1 VSLRLGADDP
11 VWYVAYGSNLLAD
24 RFACYLVGGHPP
36 GARRTYDG
44 CRDRTPFRR
53 SVALRLTGRLR
64 FGAESGVWG
73 GAMAFLDH
81 RVDEAARDEPGD
93 QVAAR
98 AYLVTFGQFSDIVAQ
113 EARRPLG
120 EDLALDGTGRRWPTP
135 SRVYDSVVHVDD
147 LDGAPMLSLTSLRP
161 RPPAAPNPAYLRA
174 ILAGLGETFG
184 WTPSRRADYLLAAP
198 GVAPTWTRERLVR
211 LSPR

>member
-1 VSLRLGADDP
+1 MSLRLGADDP
-11 VWYVAYGSNLLAD
+11 VWYVAYGSNLLAE
-24 RFACYLVGGHPP
+24 RFVCYLVGGRPH
-36 GARRTYDG
+36 GANRTYDG

-53 SVALRLTGRLR
+53 SVGLRLTGRIR

-73 GAMAFLDH
+73 GGMAFLDH
-81 RVDEAARDEPGD
+81 ATGEAAPDGPGGE
-93 QVAAR
+93 VAAR

-113 EARRPLG
+113 EARRPPG
-120 EDLALDGTGRRWPTP
+120 EDLALDGDGRCWPTP

-147 LDGAPMLSLTSLRP
+147 LGGMPMLSVTSLRP
-161 RPPAAPNPAYLRA
+161 RPPAAPAPAYLRA

-184 WTPSRRADYLLAAP
+184 WTPSRRADYLLGAP